1 MNRSG
6 SHPAASAYRWMIA
19 SGFCA
24 IATFT
29 VVVGYYLPTYREAAR
44 LRSEHQ
50 TLAAERA
57 AASASIEQ
65 LQTQLTQSQA
75 QSAALARE
83 LESAKGDGAKV
94 RDRIEKLDRLLSAQF
109 GRLAREKM
117 LVVSSAS
124 DRVSVALAVPALFS
138 SRERLTPNGRELLCQ
153 LSKVIMS
160 EFKGQI
166 RVTGYYGKPQLDPA
180 SARRRTP
187 WHLAAERAASAA
199 DALERDCNGPA
210 DRFLVVSYGPRAA
223 GPLGENVAL
232 EFIFRPEDAISSS
245 ESARVGAPARK

>member
-6 SHPAASAYRWMIA
+6 SPPAASAYRWMIA

-29 VVVGYYLPTYREAAR
+29 VVVGFYLPTYRDATR
-44 LRSEHQ
+44 LQSEHQ
-50 TLAAERA
+50 TLARERA
-57 AASASIEQ
+57 ATSAAIEQ
-65 LQTQLTQSQA
+65 LQAELAQSQA
-75 QSAALARE
+75 QAAALGRE
-83 LESAKGDGAKV
+83 LQSAKNDDAKV
-94 RDRIEKLDRLLSAQF
+94 KARIEKLERVLSAQF

-117 LVVSSAS
+117 LVISSAS

-153 LSKVIMS
+153 LSKAIMS

-166 RVTGYYGKPQLDPA
+166 RVTGYYGKDQLDAA
-180 SARRRTP
+180 SVRRPTP

-199 DALERDCNGPA
+199 DALERDCNAPA

-232 EFIFRPEDAISSS
+232 EFIFRPEDLVSSA
-245 ESARVGAPARK
+245 E

>member
-1 MNRSG
+1 
-6 SHPAASAYRWMIA
+6 
-19 SGFCA
+19 
-24 IATFT
+24 
-29 VVVGYYLPTYREAAR
+29 
-44 LRSEHQ
+44 
-50 TLAAERA
+50 
-57 AASASIEQ
+57 
-65 LQTQLTQSQA
+65 
-75 QSAALARE
+75 
-83 LESAKGDGAKV
+83 
-94 RDRIEKLDRLLSAQF
+94 
-109 GRLAREKM
+109 
-117 LVVSSAS
+117 
-124 DRVSVALAVPALFS
+124 VSVALAVPALFS

-153 LSKVIMS
+153 LSKIIMS

-232 EFIFRPEDAISSS
+232 EFIFRPEDAMSSG
-245 ESARVGAPARK
+245 ERAGE

>member
-1 MNRSG
+1 MIRS
-6 SHPAASAYRWMIA
+6 HAAASAYRWMIA

-44 LRSEHQ
+44 LRGEQQ

-57 AASASIEQ
+57 AASASVEQ
-65 LQTQLTQSQA
+65 LEAALAQSQA
-75 QSAALARE
+75 QNAALGRE
-83 LESAKGDGAKV
+83 LESAKHDSAKV
-94 RDRIEKLDRLLSAQF
+94 RDRIEKLERVLSAQF
-109 GRLAREKM
+109 GRLARENM

-138 SRERLTPNGRELLCQ
+138 SRERLTPNGRELLCE

-166 RVTGYYGKPQLDPA
+166 RVTGYYGKTRLDTA

-199 DALERDCNGPA
+199 DALEHDCNAPA

-232 EFIFRPEDAISSS
+232 EFIFRPEDVMP
-245 ESARVGAPARK
+245 SAPKTAE

>member
-1 MNRSG
+1 
-6 SHPAASAYRWMIA
+6 MIA

-29 VVVGYYLPTYREAAR
+29 IVAGYYLPTYREAAR
-44 LRSEHQ
+44 LRSEQQ
-50 TLAAERA
+50 TLVADRA
-57 AASASIEQ
+57 ASSTAFEQ
-65 LQTQLTQSQA
+65 LSAELA
-75 QSAALARE
+75 QSRADNAALGRRLDVANDDDAR
-83 LESAKGDGAKV
+83 V
-94 RDRIEKLDRLLSAQF
+94 RARIERLEQVVSAQF
-109 GRLAREKM
+109 GRLVREKM

-138 SRERLTPNGRELLCQ
+138 TRERLTPNGRELLCQ

-166 RVTGYYGKPQLDPA
+166 RVTGYYGKARLDA
-180 SARRRTP
+180 ALARHRSP

-199 DALERDCNGPA
+199 DALEHGCDAPA

-232 EFIFRPEDAISSS
+232 EFIVRPEDVAS
-245 ESARVGAPARK
+245 GAE

>member
-1 MNRSG
+1 MNRS
-6 SHPAASAYRWMIA
+6 SSPSASAYRWMIA

-44 LRSEHQ
+44 LRSEQQKQ
-50 TLAAERA
+50 TAEHAAS
-57 AASASIEQ
+57 SASIEL
-65 LQTQLTQSQA
+65 LQAELAQSQA
-75 QSAALARE
+75 RNAALGRE
-83 LESAKGDGAKV
+83 LDASKNDSAKV
-94 RDRIEKLDRLLSAQF
+94 RGRIEKLERVLSAQF

-117 LVVSSAS
+117 LAVSSAS

-138 SRERLTPNGRELLCQ
+138 SRERLTPNGRELLCE
-153 LSKVIMS
+153 LSKLIMS

-166 RVTGYYGKPQLDPA
+166 RVTGYYGKAQLDAA
-180 SARRRTP
+180 SARRRSP

-199 DALERDCNGPA
+199 DALEHDCDAPA

-232 EFIFRPEDAISSS
+232 EFIFRAEDVTSGNGRA
-245 ESARVGAPARK
+245 AD

>member
-1 MNRSG
+1 MNRSI
-6 SHPAASAYRWMIA
+6 SHPAAGAYRWMIA

-24 IATFT
+24 IVTFT
-29 VVVGYYLPTYREAAR
+29 VVLGYYLPTYRDAAR
-44 LRSEHQ
+44 LRGEHQ
-50 TLAAERA
+50 ALAADRA
-57 AASASIEQ
+57 ASSAAIEQ
-65 LQTQLTQSQA
+65 LQAELAQSQA
-75 QSAALARE
+75 RSAALGRE
-83 LESAKGDGAKV
+83 LESAKNEGAKV
-94 RDRIEKLDRLLSAQF
+94 RERIEKLERVLSAQF

-138 SRERLTPNGRELLCQ
+138 SRERLTPNGRELLCE

-166 RVTGYYGKPQLDPA
+166 RVTGYYGKARLDAA

-187 WHLAAERAASAA
+187 WHLAAERAAAAA
-199 DALERDCNGPA
+199 DALEHDCHAPA

-232 EFIFRPEDAISSS
+232 EFIFRPEDVMSSTLKTA
-245 ESARVGAPARK
+245 E

>member
-1 MNRSG
+1 MTRSR
-6 SHPAASAYRWMIA
+6 SQPAASAYRWMIA

-29 VVVGYYLPTYREAAR
+29 VVVGYYLPTYREAVR
-44 LRSEHQ
+44 LRSEQ
-50 TLAAERA
+50 RTLAAERA
-57 AASASIEQ
+57 ASSATLAQ
-65 LQTQLTQSQA
+65 LEAELARSRA
-75 QSAALARE
+75 ESAALGRE
-83 LESAKGDGAKV
+83 LESAKSDGAKV
-94 RDRIEKLDRLLSAQF
+94 KARIEKLERLLSAQF

-153 LSKVIMS
+153 LSKVIMG

-166 RVTGYYGKPQLDPA
+166 RVTGYYGKAQLDAA
-180 SARRRTP
+180 SARHGTP
-187 WHLAAERAASAA
+187 WHLAADRAASAA
-199 DALERDCNGPA
+199 DALEHDCGAPA
-210 DRFLVVSYGPRAA
+210 ERFLVVSYGPRAA

-232 EFIFRPEDAISSS
+232 EFIFRPEDVTSSS
-245 ESARVGAPARK
+245 D

>member
-6 SHPAASAYRWMIA
+6 SRPDASAYRWMIA
-19 SGFCA
+19 SAFCA

-50 TLAAERA
+50 TLAADRVA
-57 AASASIEQ
+57 SSASFEQ
-65 LQTQLTQSQA
+65 LRAELTQSQA
-75 QSAALARE
+75 QYAALARE
-83 LESAKGDGAKV
+83 LESAKNDSAKV
-94 RDRIEKLDRLLSAQF
+94 RSRIEKLERVLSAQF

-124 DRVSVALAVPALFS
+124 DRVSVALAVPTLFS
-138 SRERLTPNGRELLCQ
+138 SRERLTPNGRELLCE

-166 RVTGYYGKPQLDPA
+166 RVTGYYGKEQLDPA

-199 DALERDCNGPA
+199 DALEHDCNAPA
-210 DRFLVVSYGPRAA
+210 ERFLVVSYGPRTA

-232 EFIFRPEDAISSS
+232 EFIFRPEDAMPGA
-245 ESARVGAPARK
+245 ARTAE